1 MLLSLMCSLLTH
13 TMSLLL
19 IQLILSSFL
28 TLTTSQS
35 SLCRTSCGDI
45 PIKYPFGIDDGCG
58 SPYYRHILQCSNSGK
73 LELRTPSGRYPVRNL
88 SYSDPHVVVTD
99 PFMWSCEDGEKFRP
113 TRPFSLDTGTHFKL
127 SPQNEYMFFNCS
139 QDSLCS
145 ACEHFSEHCDSS
157 CDSASYLCSH
167 LPGSSYYPKATQSLR
182 LMLKY
187 CATYAS
193 VYWKNVGAPM
203 PYDQVPEYGIR

>member
-1 MLLSLMCSLLTH
+1 MT
-13 TMSLLL
+13 
-19 IQLILSSFL
+19 I
-28 TLTTSQS
+28 
-35 SLCRTSCGDI
+35 
-45 PIKYPFGIDDGCG
+45 
-58 SPYYRHILQCSNSGK
+58 
-73 LELRTPSGRYPVRNL
+73 
-88 SYSDPHVVVTD
+88 
-99 PFMWSCEDGEKFRP
+99 
-113 TRPFSLDTGTHFKL
+113 
-127 SPQNEYMFFNCS
+127 QNEYMFFNCS

-145 ACEHFSEHCDSS
+145 ACEQFSEHCDSS

-167 LPGSSYYPKATQSLR
+167 LPGSSYCPKATQSLR

>member
-1 MLLSLMCSLLTH
+1 MTKKKSHRPRLVRERFTFEWHWMHGAATAA
-13 TMSLLL
+13 
-19 IQLILSSFL
+19 
-28 TLTTSQS
+28 TSIS
-35 SLCRTSCGDI
+35 T
-45 PIKYPFGIDDGCG
+45 
-58 SPYYRHILQCSNSGK
+58 
-73 LELRTPSGRYPVRNL
+73 
-88 SYSDPHVVVTD
+88 
-99 PFMWSCEDGEKFRP
+99 
-113 TRPFSLDTGTHFKL
+113 
-127 SPQNEYMFFNCS
+127 NEYMFFNCS